1 MPSYRSRWG
10 PVDVSVAGKGFCV
23 NFGPQ
28 GALNC
33 ALHDIRFSE
42 VEQLA
47 ILSTV
52 VLEYRIEV
60 MEEPQ
65 FSNETV
71 EERRGRIL
79 GAVRKSLLL
88 SPKKVPLI
96 FKPREGSMF
105 RGNY

>member
-1 MPSYRSRWG
+1 M
-10 PVDVSVAGKGFCV
+10 
-23 NFGPQ
+23 
-28 GALNC
+28 LHC

-52 VLEYRIEV
+52 VLEYKIEV

-79 GAVRKSLLL
+79 GAVRTSILL
-88 SPKKVPLI
+88 SPKKVPLV
-96 FKPREGSMF
+96 FKPREDSMF

>member
-1 MPSYRSRWG
+1 MPSYHSRWG
-10 PVDVSVAGKGFCV
+10 LGGVSVAGKGFCA
-23 NFGPQ
+23 NFDPQ

-33 ALHDIRFSE
+33 ALHDTRFSE

-65 FSNETV
+65 FSNKTV

-79 GAVRKSLLL
+79 GAVRTSVLLG
-88 SPKKVPLI
+88 PNKVPLI
-96 FKPREGSMF
+96 FKPRGA
-105 RGNY
+105 R